1 MEDPEKK
8 ESIEEKKSSEEN
20 VKSKISKNK
29 TSIIAILALI
39 VLIAGS
45 YAYKLRSG
53 STLGESA
60 IKDKIEKYV
69 KENLVKPGT
78 DIKISKVE
86 TENSLYKIT
95 LNVGTQE
102 IVAYATK
109 DGKKFFPQALDV
121 DGKAAV
127 AGDSAPKAAEA
138 SVKKDVPDVELFVM
152 SYCPYGLQSEKGIL
166 PVIQKLGS
174 KINFKL
180 EFVDY
185 ILHGKKEFD
194 ENLNQYCIQ
203 KEEAG
208 KLDDYLNCFVKSGD
222 SEKCLLEA
230 KISKPKIDACVSE
243 TDKNFGLTQKFNN
256 GASNPPFEVNKDLN
270 DKYGVQGS
278 PTLVINGTVIETGR
292 DSASMLKAVCSAF
305 NTKPDECNATLSSDT
320 PAAGFVAGT
329 AASSADPASCQTQN

>member
-1 MEDPEKK
+1 MEEQTKK
-8 ESIEEKKSSEEN
+8 ESVEGKKSSEDKKEN
-20 VKSKISKNK
+20 VRSKLTKNK
-29 TSIIAILALI
+29 TSVIAVLVLA

-53 STLGESA
+53 GALSESA
-60 IKDKIEKYV
+60 IKEKIEAYV
-69 KENLVKPGT
+69 KGNLVKPGT
-78 DIKISKVE
+78 DIKITKVE
-86 TENSLYKIT
+86 TEGGLYKIT
-95 LNVGTQE
+95 LTAGTQE
-102 IVAYATK
+102 IVSYATK

-121 DGKAAV
+121 DGQAAV
-127 AGDSAPKAAEA
+127 AGDSAPKVAEA

-152 SYCPYGLQSEKGIL
+152 SYCPYGLQAEKGLL

-174 KINFKL
+174 KVNFKL

-185 ILHGKKEFD
+185 TLHGKKEFD

-208 KLDDYLNCFVKSGD
+208 KLKDYLNCFTQSGD
-222 SEKCLLEA
+222 SGQCLTEA
-230 KISKPKIDACVSE
+230 KVSKPKIDACVSA
-243 TDKNFGLTQKFNN
+243 TDKSLGLTQKFDSNT
-256 GASNPPFEVNKDLN
+256 SNPPFEVNKDTN

-305 NTKPDECNATLSSDT
+305 NNKPDECNATLSSDT

-329 AASSADPASCQTQN
+329 TASSADPASCQ